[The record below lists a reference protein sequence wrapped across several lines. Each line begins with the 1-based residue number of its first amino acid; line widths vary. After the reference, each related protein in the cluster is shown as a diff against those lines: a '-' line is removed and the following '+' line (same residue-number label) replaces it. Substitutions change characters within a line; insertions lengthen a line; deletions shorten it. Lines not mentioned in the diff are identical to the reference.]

1 MKNLQYEKWIIWFMI
16 ANEDTPKIIKQI
28 NIDYFTDTKLRDIFK
43 SMEEI
48 NNRWLEVDFLT
59 LNEYMLNNI
68 NWYTSEWWWIL
79 YLADLNNWASHLFLV
94 DEIIKEMRELYKTRK
109 LKLLYKDLEN
119 ADIEQTIKI
128 RAEIDKVLE
137 ECEPKE
143 ESESQMQKIIKQADE
158 NIALYKQKWLAWYSW
173 WPSYKWL
180 NDMTWWIR
188 KGKTYRIAWMSWAWK
203 TSFIYEILYN
213 LLWQQ
218 AKVLFIEM
226 ESQDTIYYNLMSTI
240 VWVNPRKIENW
251 TIQADNEHILKF
263 EKNLILF
270 IDENNLDKIKLK
282 IIETKP
288 DVVILDYIWL
298 VSIPWFDENSKYSE
312 YADQIKMFVQ
322 NNQDICFIDLS
333 NLPKSDNSEDMI
345 RLNRWF
351 NWSAKLRNNC
361 DFWLH
366 IFDHSWFVKYKK
378 EMLDMWEVKDLL
390 STKVMTFL
398 ISKNRFWPDWVERNY
413 KINFNCWVRFEE
425 VSDIELEKY
434 NSYK

>member
-1 MKNLQYEKWIIWFMI
+1 
-16 ANEDTPKIIKQI
+16 
-28 NIDYFTDTKLRDIFK
+28 
-43 SMEEI
+43 
-48 NNRWLEVDFLT
+48 
-59 LNEYMLNNI
+59 
-68 NWYTSEWWWIL
+68 
-79 YLADLNNWASHLFLV
+79 
-94 DEIIKEMRELYKTRK
+94 
-109 LKLLYKDLEN
+109 
-119 ADIEQTIKI
+119 
-128 RAEIDKVLE
+128 
-137 ECEPKE
+137 
-143 ESESQMQKIIKQADE
+143 
-158 NIALYKQKWLAWYSW
+158 
-173 WPSYKWL
+173 
-180 NDMTWWIR
+180 MTWWLR
-188 KGKTYRIAWMSWAWK
+188 KWKTYRIAWMSWAWK

-263 EKNLILF
+263 ENNLILF
-270 IDENNLDKIKLK
+270 IDENNLDKIKSK

-298 VSIPWFDENSKYSE
+298 VAIPWFDENSKYSE

-333 NLPKSDNSEDMI
+333 NLPKSDNNEDMI

-366 IFDHSWFVKYKK
+366 LFDHSWFVKYKK
-378 EMLDMWEVKDLL
+378 EMLELWNVKDLL

-425 VSDIELEKY
+425 VPDIELEKY